1 MKIAAVILAGLIVVV
16 ILVVAANH
24 TDPSE
29 ISNSRSPASEEP
41 PSSTGNVAHDG
52 LVQLDPSARAKM
64 LGSIVV
70 SSGDACT
77 GEDSFFMGINRRNV
91 QAFWSV
97 RCTNG
102 KSYEVAIDGNA
113 TGSTKV
119 LDCDILKTVP
129 KVSCFVKLNSSK
141 DSHQ

>member
-29 ISNSRSPASEEP
+29 PSNSRSPTDNEEP
-41 PSSTGNVAHDG
+41 QSASGNVAHDQ
-52 LVQLDPSARAKM
+52 LVRLDPFARAKM

-70 SSGDACT
+70 SSGDTCT
-77 GEDSFFMGINRRNV
+77 GEDSFFMGINRRNI

-113 TGSTKV
+113 TGSTSV
-119 LDCDILKTVP
+119 MDCAVLKTVA
-129 KVSCFVKLNSSK
+129 KVSCFVKL
-141 DSHQ
+141 DQQ